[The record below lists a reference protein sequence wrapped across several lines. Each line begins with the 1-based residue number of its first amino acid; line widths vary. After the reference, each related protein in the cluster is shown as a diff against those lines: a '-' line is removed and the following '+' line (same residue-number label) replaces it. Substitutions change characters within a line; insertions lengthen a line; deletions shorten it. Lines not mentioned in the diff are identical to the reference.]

1 MKHASKVCLLIAG
14 AALLALPQAF
24 AQSGVVSGPPQY
36 RPPQDAPP
44 GGGPG
49 LRPQDEPPGGR
60 PGLRSQDEPRRDRDD
75 PGGRPGPRSQNEP
88 PGGRPG
94 LRSQDEP
101 PGGRDRDRDDR
112 GETWVAVAGGFDSK
126 GRYVGVGYSGFSA
139 SRAAAEDEALRAC
152 NGYGRGV
159 RCREA
164 FAVSNG
170 CLYIVPGTR
179 NGGVTWGRGS
189 TTQLA
194 LEQCR
199 RGGYTCTSQRV
210 VGGCVPGGR

>member
-1 MKHASKVCLLIAG
+1 MKHASKVCLLFAG

-24 AQSGVVSGPPQY
+24 AQSGVVSGPPQH
-36 RPPQDAPP
+36 RPSQDAPP
-44 GGGPG
+44 GGG
-49 LRPQDEPPGGR
+49 

-75 PGGRPGPRSQNEP
+75 PGGRPG
-88 PGGRPG
+88 

-101 PGGRDRDRDDR
+101 PGGRRDDQR
-112 GETWVAVAGGFDSK
+112 GGGIAVAGGFDGK
-126 GRYVGVGYSGFSA
+126 GQYVGVGYSGYTS
-139 SRAAAEDEALRAC
+139 SRSAAETEALRAC

-170 CLYIVPGTR
+170 CLYIVPGSR

-189 TTQLA
+189 TSRFA

>member
-1 MKHASKVCLLIAG
+1 MKRASRVCLVTAG
-14 AALLALPQAF
+14 AALLAMSQAF

-36 RPPQDAPP
+36 RPPQD
-44 GGGPG
+44 
-49 LRPQDEPPGGR
+49 EPRRDRDDPGGR

-75 PGGRPGPRSQNEP
+75 PGGRPGLRSQDEP

-101 PGGRDRDRDDR
+101 PGGRERDRDDR
-112 GETWVAVAGGFDSK
+112 RTTWIAVAGGFDGK
-126 GRYVGVGYSGFSA
+126 GQNVGVGYSGFEST
-139 SRAAAEDEALRAC
+139 RAEAEDAALRAC

-179 NGGVTWGRGS
+179 AGGVTWGRGATS
-189 TTQLA
+189 ALA

-199 RGGYTCTSQRV
+199 RGGYTCTQQRV